1 LGVARRVTLASGLT
15 LSCEV
20 RGDGGSTPPVVLLA
34 GPTDSWRSYQPVL
47 DALPSPGRAVAVSP
61 RGHGDSD
68 KPASGHPL
76 PAELVDEL
84 VAEVLK
90 VSARV
95 WQEMFAALLRY
106 DDLEA
111 LPHIQA
117 PTLLLWGDGDA
128 LVPRQAQ
135 EELLRRLPDATLVV
149 HPGAGHTPRW
159 EDPSRVAA
167 ELVGLVGRLPATG

>member
-1 LGVARRVTLASGLT
+1 
-15 LSCEV
+15 
-20 RGDGGSTPPVVLLA
+20 
-34 GPTDSWRSYQPVL
+34 
-47 DALPSPGRAVAVSP
+47 VSP

-135 EELLRRLPDATLVV
+135 EELRRRLPDATLVV

-167 ELVGLVGRLPATG
+167 ELVGFVGRLPATG